1 MMLHYRVLGKGDPLV
16 ILHGLFGSS
25 DNWQSQAK
33 IFAEFYTVY
42 LVDLRNHGHSFWSP
56 AHSYALMA
64 EDLRAL
70 TEELNLKNII
80 LLGHSMGAKVAMTF
94 AQQHPGLL
102 DKLILV
108 DMGIKEYPMH
118 HQHILAGIKSLNLS
132 EYASRGEAERVLE
145 VHLENPGVRQFLLKN
160 LYWKTK
166 GELAWRMNVRVLE
179 KNMGEILSAI
189 PKQVVLTTTIFI
201 RGELSN
207 YILDEDIPDIENV
220 FPDSEFETISGAGHW
235 VHAEAQEEFIHA
247 VLGFCL
253 R

>member
-1 MMLHYRVLGKGDPLV
+1 MLHYRVLGKGAPLV

-33 IFAEFYTVY
+33 NLAEFYTVY

-56 AHSYALMA
+56 AHTYDLMA
-64 EDLRAL
+64 EDVHRLI
-70 TEELNLKNII
+70 EELNLKKII

-94 AQQHPGLL
+94 AQQHPNLL

-118 HQHILAGIKSLNLS
+118 HQHILAGIHGLNLAT
-132 EYASRGEAERVLE
+132 YKTRGEAEHDLE
-145 VHLENPGVRQFLLKN
+145 KYIDNQSVRQFLLKN
-160 LYWKTK
+160 LYWKSK
-166 GELAWRMNVRVLE
+166 GELAWRMNVTSLE
-179 KNMGEILSAI
+179 DNLLEILR
-189 PKQVVLTTTIFI
+189 PLPNHVVLTNTLFI

-207 YILDEDIPDIENV
+207 YILDEDIPEMENV
-220 FPDSEFETISGAGHW
+220 FPDSEFETILGAVHW
-235 VHAEAQEEFIHA
+235 LHAEAQEEFIHV

>member
-1 MMLHYRVLGKGDPLV
+1 
-16 ILHGLFGSS
+16 
-25 DNWQSQAK
+25 
-33 IFAEFYTVY
+33 
-42 LVDLRNHGHSFWSP
+42 
-56 AHSYALMA
+56 MA

-94 AQQHPGLL
+94 AQQHPTIIK
-102 DKLILV
+102 KLILV

-160 LYWKTK
+160 LYWKSK

-220 FPDSEFETISGAGHW
+220 FPDSEFETILGAGHW
-235 VHAEAQEEFIHA
+235 VHAEAQEEFIQL

>member
-1 MMLHYRVLGKGDPLV
+1 MLHYRVLGKGDPLV

-42 LVDLRNHGHSFWSP
+42 LVDLRNHGHSFWSEE
-56 AHSYALMA
+56 HSYALMA
-64 EDLRAL
+64 KDLRFL

-94 AQQHPGLL
+94 AQQHPTILK
-102 DKLILV
+102 KLILV

-166 GELAWRMNVRVLE
+166 GELAWRMNVPILE
-179 KNMGEILSAI
+179 KKMGEILSAI

-220 FPDSEFETISGAGHW
+220 FPDSEFETILGAGHW
-235 VHAEAQEEFIHA
+235 VHAEAQEKFIHA

>member
-1 MMLHYRVLGKGDPLV
+1 MMLHYRVLGKGAPLV

-33 IFAEFYTVY
+33 KLADFYTVY

-56 AHSYALMA
+56 AHTYDLMA
-64 EDLRAL
+64 EDVHRLF
-70 TEELNLKNII
+70 EELNLKKII

-94 AQQHPGLL
+94 AQQHPSLL

-108 DMGIKEYPMH
+108 DMGVKEYPMH
-118 HQHILAGIKSLNLS
+118 HQHILAGIHGLNLAT
-132 EYASRGEAERVLE
+132 YKTRGEAEIDLE
-145 VHLENPGVRQFLLKN
+145 KHVENQGVRQFLLKN
-160 LYWKTK
+160 LYWKSK
-166 GELAWRMNVRVLE
+166 GELAWRMNVGSLE
-179 KNMGEILSAI
+179 ENLLEILR
-189 PKQVVLTTTIFI
+189 PLPNQVVLTNTLFI

-207 YILDEDIPDIENV
+207 YILDEDIPEIEEL
-220 FPDSEFETISGAGHW
+220 FPDSEFETILGAGHW
-235 VHAEAQEEFIHA
+235 VHAEAQEEFIQL

>member
-1 MMLHYRVLGKGDPLV
+1 MLHYRVLGKGDPLV

-42 LVDLRNHGHSFWSP
+42 LVDLRNHGHSFWSEE
-56 AHSYALMA
+56 HSYALMA
-64 EDLRAL
+64 KDLRDL

-94 AQQHPGLL
+94 AQQYPTILK
-102 DKLILV
+102 KLILV

-132 EYASRGEAERVLE
+132 EYTSRGEAERVLE

-166 GELAWRMNVRVLE
+166 GELAWRMNVPILE

-235 VHAEAQEEFIHA
+235 VHAEAQEKFIHV

>member
-1 MMLHYRVLGKGDPLV
+1 MMLHYRVLGKGEPLV

-42 LVDLRNHGHSFWSP
+42 LVDLRNHGHSFWSEE
-56 AHSYALMA
+56 HSYALMA
-64 EDLRAL
+64 KDLRFL

-94 AQQHPGLL
+94 AQQHPAILK
-102 DKLILV
+102 KLILV
-108 DMGIKEYPMH
+108 DMGIKQYPMH

-132 EYASRGEAERVLE
+132 DYASRGEAERVLE

-166 GELAWRMNVRVLE
+166 GELAWRMNITILE
-179 KNMGEILSAI
+179 KKMGEILSAI

-207 YILDEDIPDIENV
+207 YILDEDIPDIENI

-235 VHAEAQEEFIHA
+235 VHAEAQEKFIHA

>member
-1 MMLHYRVLGKGDPLV
+1 MLHYRVLGKGDPLV

-64 EDLRAL
+64 KDLRFL
-70 TEELNLKNII
+70 TEELNLKKII

-94 AQQHPGLL
+94 AQQHPSLL

-118 HQHILAGIKSLNLS
+118 HQHILAGIHGLNLAA
-132 EYASRGEAERVLE
+132 YKTRGEAEIDLE
-145 VHLENPGVRQFLLKN
+145 KHVENQGVRQFLLKN
-160 LYWKTK
+160 LYWKSK
-166 GELAWRMNVRVLE
+166 GELAWRMNVSLLE

-189 PKQVVLTTTIFI
+189 PKQVILTTTIFI

-235 VHAEAQEEFIHA
+235 VHAEAQEKFIHA

>member
-1 MMLHYRVLGKGDPLV
+1 MLHYRVLGKGAPLV

-33 IFAEFYTVY
+33 NLAEFYTVY

-56 AHSYALMA
+56 AHTYDLMA
-64 EDLRAL
+64 EDVHRLI
-70 TEELNLKNII
+70 EELNLKKII

-94 AQQHPGLL
+94 AQQHPNLL

-118 HQHILAGIKSLNLS
+118 HQHILAGIHGLNLAT
-132 EYASRGEAERVLE
+132 YKTRGEAEHDLE
-145 VHLENPGVRQFLLKN
+145 KYIDNQSVRQFLLKN
-160 LYWKTK
+160 LYWKSK
-166 GELAWRMNVRVLE
+166 GELAWRMNVTSLE
-179 KNMGEILSAI
+179 DNLLEILR
-189 PKQVVLTTTIFI
+189 PLPNHVVLTNTLFI

-207 YILDEDIPDIENV
+207 YILDEDIPEMENV
-220 FPDSEFETISGAGHW
+220 FPDSEFETILGAGHW
-235 VHAEAQEEFIHA
+235 LHAEAQEEFIHV

>member
-1 MMLHYRVLGKGDPLV
+1 MLHYRVLGKGDPLV

-42 LVDLRNHGHSFWSP
+42 LVDLRNHGHSFWSEE
-56 AHSYALMA
+56 HSYALME

-70 TEELNLKNII
+70 TEELKLKNII
-80 LLGHSMGAKVAMTF
+80 LLGHSMGA
-94 AQQHPGLL
+94 
-102 DKLILV
+102 
-108 DMGIKEYPMH
+108 MH

-132 EYASRGEAERVLE
+132 DYASRGEAERVLE

-166 GELAWRMNVRVLE
+166 GELAWRMNVPILE
-179 KNMGEILSAI
+179 KKMGEILSAI

-207 YILDEDIPDIENV
+207 YILDDDIPEIEAL
-220 FPDSEFETISGAGHW
+220 FPDFQLETIIGAGHW
-235 VHAEAQEEFIHA
+235 VHAEAQEEFIQL

>member
-1 MMLHYRVLGKGDPLV
+1 MLHYRVLGKGAPMV

-42 LVDLRNHGHSFWSP
+42 LVDLRNHGHSFWLEE
-56 AHSYALMA
+56 HSYALMA

-94 AQQHPGLL
+94 AQQHPTILK
-102 DKLILV
+102 KLILV

-118 HQHILAGIKSLNLS
+118 HQHILAGIKGLNLS
-132 EYASRGEAERVLE
+132 DYASRGEAELDLE
-145 VHLENPGVRQFLLKN
+145 KYVENQGVRQFLLKN
-160 LYWKTK
+160 LYWKSK
-166 GELAWRMNVRVLE
+166 GELAWRMNVPILE
-179 KNMGEILSAI
+179 KNMCEILSAI

-207 YILDEDIPDIENV
+207 YILDDDIPEIEAL
-220 FPDSEFETISGAGHW
+220 FPDFQLETIIGAGHW
-235 VHAEAQEEFIHA
+235 VHAEAQEEFIQL

>member
-1 MMLHYRVLGKGDPLV
+1 MLHYRVLGKGDPLV

-42 LVDLRNHGHSFWSP
+42 LVDLRNHGHSFWSEE
-56 AHSYALMA
+56 HSYALMA
-64 EDLRAL
+64 KDLRFL

-94 AQQHPGLL
+94 AQQHPTILK
-102 DKLILV
+102 KLILV

-132 EYASRGEAERVLE
+132 EYTSRGEAERVLE

-166 GELAWRMNVRVLE
+166 GELAWRMNVTILE
-179 KNMGEILSAI
+179 KKMGEILSAI

>member
-1 MMLHYRVLGKGDPLV
+1 MLHYRVLGKGDPLV

-42 LVDLRNHGHSFWSP
+42 LVDLRNHGHSFWSEE
-56 AHSYALMA
+56 HSYVLMA
-64 EDLRAL
+64 KDLWDL

-94 AQQHPGLL
+94 AQQHPTILK
-102 DKLILV
+102 KLILV

-118 HQHILAGIKSLNLS
+118 HQHILSGIKSLNLS

-166 GELAWRMNVRVLE
+166 GELAWRMNVTILE
-179 KNMGEILSAI
+179 KKMGEILSAI

-247 VLGFCL
+247 ALGFCL

>member
-33 IFAEFYTVY
+33 IFAEYYTVY

-64 EDLRAL
+64 EDLRML

-118 HQHILAGIKSLNLS
+118 HQHILAGIKKPTP
-132 EYASRGEAERVLE
+132 A
-145 VHLENPGVRQFLLKN
+145 
-160 LYWKTK
+160 
-166 GELAWRMNVRVLE
+166 
-179 KNMGEILSAI
+179 
-189 PKQVVLTTTIFI
+189 VVLGMEVSCHMMQIKAKKGTA
-201 RGELSN
+201 GK
-207 YILDEDIPDIENV
+207 IEG
-220 FPDSEFETISGAGHW
+220 DT
-235 VHAEAQEEFIHA
+235 
-247 VLGFCL
+247 
-253 R
+253 

>member
-1 MMLHYRVLGKGDPLV
+1 MLHYRVLGKGDPLV

-42 LVDLRNHGHSFWSP
+42 LVDLRNHGHSFWSEE
-56 AHSYALMA
+56 HSYALMA
-64 EDLRAL
+64 KDLRAVL
-70 TEELNLKNII
+70 ETEKLYKIT

-94 AQQHPGLL
+94 SQQYPEMLK
-102 DKLILV
+102 KLILV
-108 DMGIKEYPMH
+108 DMGIKAYPMH
-118 HQHILAGIKSLNLS
+118 HHHILAGIKSLNLS
-132 EYASRGEAERVLE
+132 DYASRGEAERVLE

-166 GELAWRMNVRVLE
+166 GELAWRMNVSVLE
-179 KNMGEILSAI
+179 KKMEEILSPI
-189 PKQVVLTTTIFI
+189 PKQVVLTTTLFI

-220 FPDSEFETISGAGHW
+220 FPDSEFETILGAGHW
-235 VHAEAQEEFIHA
+235 VHAEAQEKFIHA

>member
-1 MMLHYRVLGKGDPLV
+1 MLHYRVLGKGEPLV

-160 LYWKTK
+160 LYW
-166 GELAWRMNVRVLE
+166 
-179 KNMGEILSAI
+179 LS
-189 PKQVVLTTTIFI
+189 L
-201 RGELSN
+201 
-207 YILDEDIPDIENV
+207 
-220 FPDSEFETISGAGHW
+220 
-235 VHAEAQEEFIHA
+235 IHI
-247 VLGFCL
+247 
-253 R
+253 

>member
-1 MMLHYRVLGKGDPLV
+1 
-16 ILHGLFGSS
+16 
-25 DNWQSQAK
+25 
-33 IFAEFYTVY
+33 
-42 LVDLRNHGHSFWSP
+42 
-56 AHSYALMA
+56 MA
-64 EDLRAL
+64 EDVHNLI
-70 TEELNLKNII
+70 EELNLKKII
-80 LLGHSMGAKVAMTF
+80 LLGHSMGAKVAMTL
-94 AQQHPGLL
+94 AQQHPSLL

-132 EYASRGEAERVLE
+132 EYVSRGEAERVLE

-207 YILDEDIPDIENV
+207 YILNEDIPDIENV
-220 FPDSEFETISGAGHW
+220 FPDSEFETILGAGHW
-235 VHAEAQEEFIHA
+235 VHAEAQEEFIHV